1 MMAQDSRVE
10 HVADQQ
16 AAGDA
21 KQRRSDGEVV
31 VVIGV
36 GGMGRAI
43 CRRLGSGK
51 TLVVADVNQHTLDT
65 VTDTLTA
72 EGHQV
77 QPFLLDVTCAESV
90 REFARRASCLGKVT
104 KVAHTSGLSPS
115 QASAAQILNVDLLG
129 VALVLDEFSQVIA
142 PSGAGVVIASM
153 AGHFLPPL
161 SEEHRHA
168 IASARPDELFTLP
181 YLSPD
186 TVSDPG
192 WAYAV
197 AKQAVFIR
205 IRAAAPAWGRRNAR
219 INSISP
225 GTIATPMGDEE
236 LASPLGD
243 GIRAMIAAAICNR
256 MGTAGDIASAAAF
269 LLGPDAGYITGT
281 DLLVD
286 GGVTANMQTG
296 SRQP

>member
-1 MMAQDSRVE
+1 MTADTAQ
-10 HVADQQ
+10 
-16 AAGDA
+16 
-21 KQRRSDGEVV
+21 QRRSDGEVV

-43 CRRLGSGK
+43 CRRLGSGR
-51 TLVVADVNQHTLDT
+51 TLVVADANRHTLDA

-77 QPFLLDVTCAESV
+77 RPFPLDVTCADSV
-90 REFARRASCLGKVT
+90 REFARSASSLGRVT

-115 QASAAQILNVDLLG
+115 QASAAQILNVDLRG
-129 VALVLDEFSQVIA
+129 VALVLDEFSRVIA
-142 PSGAGVVIASM
+142 PGGAGVVIASM
-153 AGHFLPPL
+153 AGHFVPPL
-161 SEEHRHA
+161 SEQQRHA
-168 IASARPDELFTLP
+168 IAGARPDELFTLP

-197 AKQAVFIR
+197 AKQAVLVR
-205 IRAAAPAWGRRNAR
+205 VRAAAPACGLRNAR

-225 GTIATPMGDEE
+225 GTIATPMGDDE

-243 GIRAMIAAAICNR
+243 GIRAMIAAAISGR
-256 MGTAGDIASAAAF
+256 MGTPDDIAGAAAF
-269 LLGPDAGYITGT
+269 LLGPDAGYVTGT

-286 GGVTANMQTG
+286 GGVTATMQT
-296 SRQP
+296 RRLP